1 MKKMNRLISIAF
13 AYLLLM
19 FAFLAACK
27 DPQPVEVVDEVETKA
42 GFTKFISDIEPD
54 MDAEEAEQRI
64 SSRLEIINM
73 SIEEDTAKNELPQS
87 DIDLLATLVR
97 AEAGNQPLD
106 GKKAV
111 VDVVLNRV
119 DSDRFPNTIQGVIYQ
134 EGQFN
139 CIDDGNFSKALS
151 TKDDTDYEAVRLELE
166 ERTDTEIIFFQTKSY
181 SSYGTPAYVIGDH
194 YFAKQ

>member
-1 MKKMNRLISIAF
+1 MNKLISVLF
-13 AYLLLM
+13 AYLLLL
-19 FAFLAACK
+19 FAFWAACK
-27 DPQPVEVVDEVETKA
+27 DPEPIEVADEIEMNA

-54 MDAEEAEQRI
+54 IDNTEAEERF

-73 SIEEDTAKNELPQS
+73 EYEEDTAEIELPQS
-87 DIDLLATLVR
+87 DIDLLATIVR

-119 DSDRFPNTIQGVIYQ
+119 DSNQFPNTIRSVIYQ

-139 CIDDGNFSKALS
+139 CINDGNFAKAIY

-166 ERTDTEIIFFQTKSY
+166 ERTDTEIVFFQTNSY